1 MLTLDQVGRYEWCVV
16 VTGPRVVVR
25 TLGARVAWGR
35 AGVWRVCVTARGVG
49 AGAAVATATTG
60 GRSGAPTLYTCE
72 VA

>member
-35 AGVWRVCVTARGVG
+35 AGVWRVCVTA
-49 AGAAVATATTG
+49 TATTG